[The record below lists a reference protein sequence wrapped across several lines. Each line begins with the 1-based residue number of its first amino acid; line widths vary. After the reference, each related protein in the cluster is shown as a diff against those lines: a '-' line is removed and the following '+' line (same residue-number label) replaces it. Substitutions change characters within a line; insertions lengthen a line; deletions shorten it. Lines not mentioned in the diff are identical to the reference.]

1 MWHLPKR
8 SEREMLFLGTRP
20 RRAIGLDP
28 QFGDLLLQVQLS
40 LHVRVLELFDVLF
53 VLPHLLLHRS
63 YDVLIEQ
70 MRKKNL
76 KMQIV
81 WSSLT
86 PVGPAR

>member
-1 MWHLPKR
+1 
-8 SEREMLFLGTRP
+8 
-20 RRAIGLDP
+20 
-28 QFGDLLLQVQLS
+28 
-40 LHVRVLELFDVLF
+40 VRVLELFDVLF

-70 MRKKNL
+70 MRKKNP